1 MALYAKPFFTRL
13 PMPEGLAPLDPAL
26 LDDVLLTV
34 INNYTLH
41 GTSVLVHCRGGV
53 GRAGVVACCWL
64 IRLGLCGWIQEQPE
78 QTDQALCDAC
88 HVSGMMSSATENT
101 KHIHQVVHYLRRVI
115 GIVRSRRS
123 TKAVETYEQ
132 VKFLVEYVEYLRQ
145 R

>member
-1 MALYAKPFFTRL
+1 
-13 PMPEGLAPLDPAL
+13 MPEGLAPLDPAL
-26 LDDVLLTV
+26 LDDVLLTA

-64 IRLGLCGWIQEQPE
+64 IRLGLCGWIQEQSE
-78 QTDQALCDAC
+78 QTGQALCDAC
-88 HVSGMMSSATENT
+88 HVPGMISSATENT
-101 KHIHQVVHYLRRVI
+101 RHIHQVVHYLRRVI
-115 GIVRSRRS
+115 GVVRSRRS

>member
-1 MALYAKPFFTRL
+1 
-13 PMPEGLAPLDPAL
+13 MPEGLAPLDPAL

-41 GTSVLVHCRGGV
+41 GTPVLVHCRGGV

-64 IRLGLCGWIQEQPE
+64 IRLGLCGWIQEQSE
-78 QTDQALCDAC
+78 QTDQALCDTC
-88 HVSGMMSSATENT
+88 GMISSATESAR
-101 KHIHQVVHYLRRVI
+101 HIHQVVHYLRRVI

-132 VKFLVEYVEYLRQ
+132 VKFLVEYVEYLRHLFNVIP
-145 R
+145 

>member
-1 MALYAKPFFTRL
+1 
-13 PMPEGLAPLDPAL
+13 MPEGLAPLDPAS

-41 GTSVLVHCRGGV
+41 GTPVLVHCRGGV

-64 IRLGLCGWIQEQPE
+64 IRLGLCGWIQEMD
-78 QTDQALCDAC
+78 QTLCDDC
-88 HVSGMMSSATENT
+88 HVPDMISSATESIGHT
-101 KHIHQVVHYLRRVI
+101 HQVLQYLRRVI

-123 TKAVETYEQ
+123 AKAVETYEQ

-145 R
+145 RYCVFDTDSIVYQ